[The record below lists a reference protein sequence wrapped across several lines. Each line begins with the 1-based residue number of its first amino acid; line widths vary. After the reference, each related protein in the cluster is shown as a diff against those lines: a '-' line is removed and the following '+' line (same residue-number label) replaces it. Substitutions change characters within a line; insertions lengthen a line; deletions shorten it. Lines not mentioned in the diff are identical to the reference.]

1 MLNKETYKH
10 VNLFLKLISNLTNP
24 QGSPLDPFY
33 KQLSNERFYNY
44 RTKKGLRFPQPF
56 QIYLEIDYLKNT
68 TSNSTRRFLALPA
81 LVLLDATGLS

>member
-44 RTKKGLRFPQPF
+44 RTKKRAAISAALSNIFMSRP
-56 QIYLEIDYLKNT
+56 EIALQQK
-68 TSNSTRRFLALPA
+68 SNEYER
-81 LVLLDATGLS
+81 